1 MSPNTMKMKRNGTAP
16 TEQQGLSIAGLSL
29 ACIFVYIYIYICYI
43 FCSGIFLVGPARL
56 RPQAFA
62 QRQHTY
68 LGDVVTDITKYYVQ
82 R

>member
-1 MSPNTMKMKRNGTAP
+1 MAPKTMKMKRNDTAP
-16 TEQQGLSIAGLSL
+16 TEQYGLSIAGLSL
-29 ACIFVYIYIYICYI
+29 ACICIYIYMLY
-43 FCSGIFLVGPARL
+43 FCSGIFLVGPSRL